1 MRGPN
6 ALEEVCP
13 MSFRDKVAIISGAA
27 SGMGLL
33 SAQELA
39 KAGAKV
45 LLTDVDAAA
54 VEAAA
59 AGIRTSGGEAVGL
72 KVDVRRYD
80 EVKKAADTAL
90 EKFGR
95 IDLLLNFAGG
105 AETRVCNCPKPFHEL
120 PVEVIDWG
128 LDVNLKGAVYFC
140 HAVMGTMIRQKSGVI
155 ITMGSV
161 TGVEGSA
168 GAVNYSAAK
177 SGIIGLTKALALAG
191 APHGVRACCVSPGPV
206 LTRPAMAN
214 MKTRLGRA
222 AEPREVVDLI
232 LYLCS
237 EKAAFITG
245 SNYLIDG
252 GRTCGGMN

>member
-1 MRGPN
+1 
-6 ALEEVCP
+6 
-13 MSFRDKVAIISGAA
+13 MSFKDKVAIISGAA

-39 KAGAKV
+39 KDGAKV
-45 LLTDVDAAA
+45 LLADVDAAA

-59 AGIRTSGGEAVGL
+59 AGIRQNGGEAVGL
-72 KVDVRRYD
+72 KVDVRMYA
-80 EVKKAADTAL
+80 EVKRAADLAL
-90 EKFGR
+90 ETFGR
-95 IDLLLNFAGG
+95 IDILLNFAGG
-105 AETRVCNCPKPFHEL
+105 AETRVCNCPKPFHEM
-120 PVEVIDWG
+120 PIEVIDWG

-140 HAVMGTMIRQKSGVI
+140 RAVLGTMIRQKSGVI
-155 ITMGSV
+155 INLGSV

-168 GAVNYSAAK
+168 SAVGYSAAK
-177 SGIIGLTKALALAG
+177 SGIVGLTKSMALAG
-191 APHGVRACCVSPGPV
+191 APYGVRACCVSPGPV

-222 AEPREVVDLI
+222 AAPQEVVDLI

-245 SNYLIDG
+245 SNIMIDG
-252 GRTCGGMN
+252 GRTCGGMD

>member
-1 MRGPN
+1 
-6 ALEEVCP
+6 
-13 MSFRDKVAIISGAA
+13 MSFRDKVAIVTGAA

-33 SAQELA
+33 SAQELSRD
-39 KAGAKV
+39 GARVV
-45 LLTDVDAAA
+45 LADVNAEA

-59 AGIRTSGGEAVGL
+59 EGIRGNGNEAIGL
-72 KVDVRRYD
+72 TVDVRRYD
-80 EVKKAADTAL
+80 QVKRAADMAL
-90 EKFGR
+90 TTFGR
-95 IDLLLNFAGG
+95 IDILLNFAGG
-105 AETRVCNCPKPFHEL
+105 AETRVCRCPKPFHEL

-128 LDVNLKGAVYFC
+128 LDVNLKGTVYFC
-140 HAVMGTMIRQKSGVI
+140 HAVLGAMIRQKSGVI
-155 ITMGSV
+155 VNLGSV
-161 TGVEGSA
+161 SGIEGAA

-177 SGIIGLTKALALAG
+177 SGIIGLTKSLALAG

-222 AEPREVVDLI
+222 AEPKEIVDLI

-245 SNYLIDG
+245 SNYIIDG
-252 GRTCGGMN
+252 GRTCGAMD

>member
-1 MRGPN
+1 MR
-6 ALEEVCP
+6 
-13 MSFRDKVAIISGAA
+13 FKDQTAIITGAA

-33 SAQELA
+33 SAQLLA
-39 KAGAKV
+39 AEGANV
-45 LLTDVDAAA
+45 VLTDINQEA

-59 AGIRTSGGEAVGL
+59 EAIRQTGAQAIGIQ
-72 KVDVRRYD
+72 VDVREY
-80 EVKKAADTAL
+80 EQVEGAADTAL
-90 EKFGR
+90 KTYGS
-95 IDLLLNFAGG
+95 IDIMMNCAGG
-105 AETRVCNCPKPFHEL
+105 AETRMLNCHKPFHEL

-140 HAVMGTMIRQKSGVI
+140 RAVLGTMIEQKSGVI
-155 ITMGSV
+155 INLGSV

-177 SGIIGLTKALALAG
+177 SGIIGLTKALALCG

-206 LTRPAMAN
+206 LTRPGMAN

-222 AEPREVVDLI
+222 ADPQEVVDLI

-237 EKAAFITG
+237 DKAAFITG
-245 SNYLIDG
+245 TNYLIDG
-252 GRTCGGMN
+252 GRTCGGI

>member
-1 MRGPN
+1 MNFKG
-6 ALEEVCP
+6 
-13 MSFRDKVAIISGAA
+13 KVAIITGAA

-39 KAGAKV
+39 KAGAKPILV
-45 LLTDVDAAA
+45 DVNLEAA
-54 VEAAA
+54 EAAA
-59 AGIRTSGGEAVGL
+59 EGIRSTGAEALGL
-72 KVDVRRYD
+72 QADVRRYA
-80 EVKKAADTAL
+80 EVEAVAEAAL
-90 EKFGR
+90 KRFGR
-95 IDLLLNFAGG
+95 IDILLNFAGG
-105 AETRVCNCPKPFHEL
+105 AETRVLNCHKPFHEL

-140 HAVMGTMIRQKSGVI
+140 RAVLGTMIKQQSGVI
-155 ITMGSV
+155 INLGSV

-177 SGIIGLTKALALAG
+177 SGLIGLTKSLALCG

-206 LTRPAMAN
+206 LTRPGMAN

-222 AEPREVVDLI
+222 AEPIEVVNLV

-237 EKAAFITG
+237 DKAAFITG

-252 GRTCGGMN
+252 GRTLGGMD